1 MRKKITVFI
10 ASLLLVFSS
19 SSIAF
24 ANETGD
30 LQNVFSD
37 GGGEMVDSESS
48 QDEMPEVFSDSEIG
62 STDAGGTQD
71 VEVYSGINTSGMMA
85 LSEVLEDINLGPT
98 DSIQILFAKLQLAQ
112 AQICGSSAETYMKQI
127 EEIYEEQEKVSKFIN
142 EARQLQS
149 DARISG
155 KATEMPYD
163 MVTYMNAKDLS
174 YDTTGNDYLMDADE
188 WEYNIESLEI
198 YQEDLNNKTQ
208 TLMVYLQDFISQYN
222 SYLQGA
228 SSAVSEASE
237 TLTKIANG
245 QSMYGTSEAG
255 LALTG
260 LVLGLVLGCAVTL
273 VVQKLRKKEDAA

>member
-1 MRKKITVFI
+1 MKKKITVFI

-30 LQNVFSD
+30 LQDVFSD

-62 STDAGGTQD
+62 STDAGG
-71 VEVYSGINTSGMMA
+71 SGTRSSGTTA
-85 LSEVLEDINLGPT
+85 QSEALEDINLGPT
-98 DSIQILFAKLQLAQ
+98 NDNIQFMFAKLQLQLAQ
-112 AQICGSSAETYMKQI
+112 AQVSSVETYMKQI
-127 EEIYEEQEKVSKFIN
+127 EEVCEELEKVSKFIN
-142 EARQLQS
+142 EAMRLQS

-155 KATEMPYD
+155 KETEMPYD
-163 MVTYMNAKDLS
+163 MVTYMNAKGLS
-174 YDTTGNDYLMDADE
+174 YDTTGNDYLMNADE
-188 WEYNIESLEI
+188 WEYNIESLKI
-198 YQEDLNNKTQ
+198 YQEYIINNKAQ
-208 TLMVYLQDFISQYN
+208 TVRINLQDFFKMCKSYN
-222 SYLQGA
+222 SYLLEA
-228 SSAVSEASE
+228 SSAVSEANE